1 MKFSNK
7 RVLGGAAALAVASLA
22 LSGCAGFGGGGG
34 SDSGG
39 GADDLTGT
47 ITFTTWGSESEEAAY
62 KDLIKQFEAEHE
74 GAKVKLNVVPYDQMF
89 SNIDAQLSSG
99 DAPDIFR
106 VDYGN
111 LGVYS
116 SQEQLLDLSPYFSED
131 EIADF
136 VPAMW
141 EAVSYDGP
149 RMASRSRPTCRPS
162 W

>member
-1 MKFSNK
+1 MNLSTK
-7 RVLGGAAALAVASLA
+7 RVIGATAALGAAALV

-34 SDSGG
+34 SNDSGADG
-39 GADDLTGT
+39 GSQTL
-47 ITFTTWGSESEEAAY
+47 TFTTWASESEEAAF
-62 KDLIKQFEAEHE
+62 KELIKQFESEHD
-74 GAKVKLNVVPYDQMF
+74 GVDVKLNVVPYDQMF

-116 SQEQLLDLSPYFSED
+116 SQGQLLDLSSYFSDD
-131 EIADF
+131 EISNF

-141 EAVSYDGP
+141 QAVSYDG
-149 RMASRSRPTCRPS
+149 
-162 W
+162 